1 MFRAN
6 TQAFAPETRAKL
18 TPQAVC
24 FDFMGVRRG
33 FVNTPALPGK
43 ALRPAEAA
51 GRRAVPTGGVL
62 RRETKPKAG
71 FFDEEKNLA
80 GTNGSDLLLPEKMGG
95 FSLFKYILRRIG
107 AMLLTLFL
115 IMTLSFWIIR
125 LMPMSIFE
133 NPNIPPDIQKLL
145 MSEMHLDKPM
155 LLQYYYFLE
164 GIILEGEFGTSVKVR
179 PRMDVFEILSS
190 RIPPTVQLNFLS
202 LLISL
207 PLGVI
212 FGTIAA
218 LRRNKATDNIISFL
232 IVICISVPSFVFASL
247 LQYCFTFRWPIFPTL
262 YDSTAT
268 SFCGTLHSLT
278 LPIIALALN
287 PIATIAR
294 YLRGELIETLSS
306 EYLLLART
314 KGLTRAQATVRHAF
328 RNSLVPI
335 ANTIIPM
342 ITGIMGGSLV
352 VEKMFAVPGM
362 GGLLIDSI
370 LAGDHFLTVAL
381 LIFYSTISLCTI
393 LIVDISYGF
402 IDPRIRIGGGK

>member
-1 MFRAN
+1 MRFN
-6 TQAFAPETRAKL
+6 FCE
-18 TPQAVC
+18 
-24 FDFMGVRRG
+24 
-33 FVNTPALPGK
+33 
-43 ALRPAEAA
+43 LR
-51 GRRAVPTGGVL
+51 
-62 RRETKPKAG
+62 
-71 FFDEEKNLA
+71 LA
-80 GTNGSDLLLPEKMGG
+80 GNRSALTGLRQAWEVLM
-95 FSLFKYILRRIG
+95 FKYILGRIG

-115 IMTLSFWIIR
+115 IMTLSFWVIR

-133 NPNIPPDIQKLL
+133 NPEVSPEIQAQLEA
-145 MSEMHLDKPM
+145 EMHLDKPM
-155 LLQYYYFLE
+155 VVQYYYFIE
-164 GIILEGEFGTSVKVR
+164 GIVTRGDFGTSVKVR
-179 PRMDVFEILSS
+179 PGLDVFQILAV
-190 RIPPTVQLNFLS
+190 RIPPTVVLNVFS

-207 PLGVI
+207 PLGILV
-212 FGTIAA
+212 GTAAA
-218 LRRNKATDNIISFL
+218 LKRNRMTDNILSFL

-247 LQYCFTFRWPIFPTL
+247 MQYCLTYAWPIFPTL
-262 YDSTAT
+262 YNSQAT
-268 SFCGTLHSLT
+268 NFGAQLYSMV

-287 PIATIAR
+287 PIASIGR

-314 KGLTRAQATVRHAF
+314 KGLTRTEATVFHAF

-381 LIFYSTISLCTI
+381 LIFYSAISLVTI
-393 LIVDISYGF
+393 LIVDISYGI
-402 IDPRIRIGGGK
+402 IDPRIRVGGGK